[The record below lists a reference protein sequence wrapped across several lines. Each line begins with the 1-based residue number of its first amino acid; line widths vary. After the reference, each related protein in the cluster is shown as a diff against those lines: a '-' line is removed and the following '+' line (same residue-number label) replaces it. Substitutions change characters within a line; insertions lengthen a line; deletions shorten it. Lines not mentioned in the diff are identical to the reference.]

1 MRGYIK
7 FVGLGNYESLA
18 VMRGFFY
25 AMTWNCCFGDC
36 SAKWIGIIPITCYCS
51 DKMATGYPAIDIEGL
66 NG

>member
-1 MRGYIK
+1 MRGYLK

-25 AMTWNCCFGDC
+25 AMKRNCYFRYY
-36 SAKWIGIIPITCYCS
+36 SVKWIDIIPITCYCS